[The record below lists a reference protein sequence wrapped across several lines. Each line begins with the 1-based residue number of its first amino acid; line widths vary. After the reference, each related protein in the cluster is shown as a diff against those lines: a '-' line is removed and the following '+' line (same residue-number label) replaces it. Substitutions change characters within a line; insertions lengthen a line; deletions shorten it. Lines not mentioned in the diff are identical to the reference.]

1 MRLTLRPRILLAS
14 SALVAGLT
22 VATLA
27 FVNIQASRFADRG
40 LSSQLEHG
48 RDLVRTAQ
56 TTRFENLQLAG
67 RAITSFPDLKAL
79 VTDTDAGTI
88 RDWLLDYRQRF
99 VTVDLLMVLDPAGR
113 VIARTDAIDPGQIAD
128 VDARWLQPAL
138 SSRGAAIGVLA
149 PGDSVYHA
157 AVLPIEA
164 GGTVFGFLVAGSR
177 IDDQWARQLREEG
190 RVELVLLGRTR
201 TLGTTLRADTLP
213 WRTRAQFV
221 AAVGSGDSQ
230 ELVVAGEHYRG
241 LTLAS
246 SDPDGPLV
254 VSLLSR
260 DQAMAP
266 YRRIQNGLLA
276 LGAIAVCVGVLGSAL
291 MARSITDPIGRLRE
305 GTHQVAAGNY
315 EFRIEVDRGDELGEL
330 ATSFNQMTDGLRERA
345 EMTKFVSQSTVNMIH
360 THTRTTSAGERREV
374 TVLVSDVRDFTER
387 AERLRPEETVA
398 LLNRCLSAQA
408 DLVKKFH
415 GDVDKF
421 VGDAVF
427 AIFAGEDMT
436 LNAVRCAVEIHR
448 AMEQVD
454 VGGAGAPLTLGIGV
468 VSGEVVLGSVG
479 SADRRDYT
487 ALGSNVNLCWRL
499 CSRAAACEILMSE
512 GTYRRVADLI
522 AADPVEA
529 LTVKGFAM
537 PVVAYRMRVHTR
549 A

>member
-1 MRLTLRPRILLAS
+1 M
-14 SALVAGLT
+14 LVAGLT

-56 TTRFENLQLAG
+56 ATRFENLQLAG

-79 VTDTDAGTI
+79 VTDTDAGTV

-99 VTVDLLMVLDPAGR
+99 VTVDLLMVLNPSGA
-113 VIARTDAIDPGQIAD
+113 VVARTDAIDPGQIPD

-138 SSRGAAIGVLA
+138 SSRGAAVGVLA
-149 PGDSVYHA
+149 PGETVYHA

-164 GGTVFGFLVAGSR
+164 GGTVFGFLVTGSR

-201 TLGTTLRADTLP
+201 VLGSTLRSDTLP
-213 WRTRAQFV
+213 WRTRAQFE
-221 AAVGSGDSQ
+221 AAAANDDSR
-230 ELVVAGEHYRG
+230 ELVVSGEHYRG
-241 LTLAS
+241 LTLAPT
-246 SDPDGPLV
+246 DADAPLV
-254 VSLLSR
+254 VTMLSR

-266 YRRIQNGLLA
+266 YRRIQSGLLII
-276 LGAIAVCVGVLGSAL
+276 GAIAVGIGVLGSAL

-305 GTHQVAAGNY
+305 GTRQVAAGNY
-315 EFRIEVDRGDELGEL
+315 EFLIDVNRRDELGEL
-330 ATSFNQMTDGLRERA
+330 AASFNQMTEGLRERA
-345 EMTKFVSQSTVNMIH
+345 EMTKFVSQSTVDMIH
-360 THTRTTSAGERREV
+360 SHARTTSAGERRDV
-374 TVLVSDVRDFTER
+374 TVFFSDIRDFTER
-387 AERLRPEETVA
+387 AERLRPEEAVA
-398 LLNRCLSAQA
+398 LLNRCLSVQA
-408 DLVKKFH
+408 DLIKKFH

-427 AIFAGEDMT
+427 AIFSGEDMT
-436 LNAVRCAVEIHR
+436 LNAIRCAVEIHR
-448 AMEQVD
+448 AMEHVE
-454 VGGAGAPLTLGIGV
+454 VGANGAPLTLGIGV

-479 SADRRDYT
+479 SAERLDYT

-499 CSRAAACEILMSE
+499 CSQAEAREILMNE

-522 AADPVEA
+522 AADPVEPLSA
-529 LTVKGFAM
+529 KGFAA
-537 PVVAYRMRVHTR
+537 PVAAYRMRVQAR